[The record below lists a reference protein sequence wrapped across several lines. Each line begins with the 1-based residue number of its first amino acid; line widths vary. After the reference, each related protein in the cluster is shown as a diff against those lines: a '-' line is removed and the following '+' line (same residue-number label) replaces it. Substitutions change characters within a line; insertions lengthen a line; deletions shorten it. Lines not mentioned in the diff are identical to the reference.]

1 MPQTGTSTYSARIFS
16 TLEITSTIHARLYTS
31 VSVVLVY
38 IATGVVGDEG
48 HDDDLK
54 DMRRGQV
61 PVSQTSPATHGT
73 FQAIRSKVLPQWD
86 CFHSGIVC
94 REARTHLQIYNVCRY
109 LILTVNI
116 DYIIASSA
124 RIFHNLF
131 NQTPLCRRLG

>member
-31 VSVVLVY
+31 VSIVLVY
-38 IATGVVGDEG
+38 IAAGVVGDEG

-54 DMRRGQV
+54 DLRRGQF

-73 FQAIRSKVLPQWD
+73 FQAIRSKVLLQWD
-86 CFHSGIVC
+86 GFHSGIVC
-94 REARTHLQIYNVCRY
+94 RETRTHLQIYNVCRY
-109 LILTVNI
+109 FILTVNI
-116 DYIIASSA
+116 DYIIGSSA

-131 NQTPLCRRLG
+131 NQTPLCRRVG